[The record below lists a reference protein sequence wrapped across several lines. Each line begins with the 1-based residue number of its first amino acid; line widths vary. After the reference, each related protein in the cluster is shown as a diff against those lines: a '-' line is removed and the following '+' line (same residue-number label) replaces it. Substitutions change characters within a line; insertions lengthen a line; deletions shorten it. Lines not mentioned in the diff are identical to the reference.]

1 MEYNRWYNQTGSQAF
16 NVAPSSV
23 SQFIAQPQ
31 MMAQAK
37 VGGSVST
44 PLIGNNSQFTNP
56 ILATISNPVNMVPS
70 GVNNAAV
77 IANPVSTP
85 LTPVATPQTIL
96 PMDPVRETPVL
107 SPDTPVVVSTPESPV
122 LVPAD
127 TLIVADTPVVVTPVV
142 DDVAVVENV
151 EPVVETEVVVVPEP
165 QTAGFDFKD
174 KKFLTGLVVGVA
186 AFLIYQGSQG
196 KFDANNVLS

>member
-1 MEYNRWYNQTGSQAF
+1 MEYNRWYNQTGGPQTF
-16 NVAPSSV
+16 NAAPSSV

-44 PLIGNNSQFTNP
+44 PLIGSNSQFLNDT
-56 ILATISNPVNMVPS
+56 AAVISNPVVNMAS
-70 GVNNAAV
+70 TGVNNAAV

-85 LTPVATPQTIL
+85 LTPVSTPQTIL

-107 SPDTPVVVSTPESPV
+107 SPDTPVVVSTPEAPV

-151 EPVVETEVVVVPEP
+151 EPVVETEVVVVPET

-186 AFLIYQGSQG
+186 AFLIYQSSQG
-196 KFDANNVLS
+196 KNVLS